1 LGPPDAPPCGVAP
14 PVWSLPCQCPP
25 LGRAFPKLRWDR
37 RKHRRPSVF
46 HWGGGLRSVGA
57 LGHARNQT
65 TRPRGGW
72 VPSREFGT
80 DPTRHLGRPIA
91 RWSPCLGARKDAV
104 EEPRAGKARSEALE
118 GRRETPRILMEGF
131 SPMASEAFSPPSG
144 AFSQDEGGAS
154 LWGDGGTPPLPSGWR
169 RCCRS
174 SATPLLTPHPRGQL
188 PTPGWGTA

>member
-1 LGPPDAPPCGVAP
+1 MRCCPSCLEPALSMPPPPLVERFRSSAGTEGNTGGPPCFTG
-14 PVWSLPCQCPP
+14 
-25 LGRAFPKLRWDR
+25 
-37 RKHRRPSVF
+37 
-46 HWGGGLRSVGA
+46 GGGLRSVGA
-57 LGHARNQT
+57 QGHARNQT